1 MSAVDVYYQDA
12 HVGRVVQGRG
22 CYFFEYTP
30 GFLSGGVDLSPLS
43 LPRRPGV
50 MRFTPDEAPPEGLPG
65 LIADALPD
73 AWGRRVMDAALARLR
88 IEPSPLARMS
98 YLGDRAMGALS
109 FRPAMDVRG
118 AVALQRTSLVGLERA
133 AQRLAASTKPMPA
146 SQALTALL
154 NVGASP
160 GGLEPKALIAFQPT
174 TGRAMADRA
183 RLSAGWEH
191 WLVKFAPKGQPE
203 AKRIEH
209 AFGLL
214 AQAAGIDFPETRVIL
229 TRGEDGEQRA
239 HFAVRRF
246 DRKGEKRIHMH
257 TAAGLLHKH
266 PAAMDYVSVLSAAK
280 VLTQRHDSVLTILHR
295 LVFCLLAEVRDDHGR
310 NHAFLFDDR
319 EWAVSPA
326 YDYVPGGSGERGMA
340 VCGEATAPSSADVVE
355 LAKRNGAAARDVD
368 RFVEQTKVGLSRWPE
383 IAAGAGVS
391 AAETSRISRSFAVAA
406 RRFRRG
412 AK

>member
-1 MSAVDVYYQDA
+1 MSAIDVHYQDA

-30 GFLSGGVDLSPLS
+30 GFLSEGVDLSPLS

-50 MRFTPDEAPPEGLPG
+50 MRFTQDEAPPEGLPG

-88 IEPSPLARMS
+88 IEPTPLVRLS

-118 AVALQRTSLVGLERA
+118 SVALQRTSLVGLERA

-160 GGLEPKALIAFQPT
+160 GGMEPKALIAFQPT

-183 RLSAGWEH
+183 RLPAGWEH
-191 WLVKFAPKGQPE
+191 WLVKFAPPGHTE

-209 AFGLL
+209 AFALM
-214 AQAAGIDFPETRVIL
+214 AREAGIDFPETRVIL
-229 TRGEDGEQRA
+229 TRGDDGEERA

-246 DRKGEKRIHMH
+246 DRAGSKRVHMH

-280 VLTQRHDSVLTILHR
+280 VLTQRHDAVLAILHR

-310 NHAFLFDDR
+310 NHAFLFDGC
-319 EWAVSPA
+319 EWMLSPA

-340 VCGEATAPSSADVVE
+340 VCGETVAPTVADVVE
-355 LAKRNGAAARDVD
+355 LAKRNGATARDVD
-368 RFVEQTKVGLSRWPE
+368 RFVEQTAVALSRWPE
-383 IAAGAGVS
+383 IAAEAGVS
-391 AAETSRISRSFAVAA
+391 PAETIRISKSLAVAG
-406 RRFRRG
+406 RRFRRR
-412 AK
+412 A